1 MLERKWWTLIV
12 VCVGIFMLLLDVTIV
27 NVALPDIQRDLD
39 SSFSQLQWVIDAYAL
54 SLAAL
59 VLTMG
64 SLADLYGR
72 RLLFAGGVVVFA
84 TGSLLCG
91 LSTTATFLDL
101 ARALQGVGGAM
112 MFATSLAL
120 IANEFQGKERGTAF
134 GIWGATAGASVAVGP
149 LAGGLITETIGWRW
163 IFLINVP
170 IGAVALAVTLV
181 KVGESRDPEHGG
193 ADVPGV
199 VSFTGAL
206 FLLVFGLV
214 RGNTEGWGSPLIVGS
229 LGGAAVLLVAFV
241 VIELRSRR
249 PMLDL
254 GLFRRPAFAGAQI
267 AAFTLA
273 ASAFSIFL
281 YLSLYLQNVLGY
293 SPLQAGLRF
302 LPISLLAFVVAPFA
316 GRLAAPER
324 VRLLIGSGLALVVA
338 AFVLLHGL
346 TVSSSWTALLP
357 GFILLGIAIGMVNA
371 PLASTAVGVVP
382 PQSTGMGSGA
392 NNTFRQV
399 GIATGIAV
407 LGAVFEHH
415 LTTELGNAGHGV
427 ASGVVPPGLREQ
439 AAAAFVGGLNE
450 LFLICAALAAVGSVL
465 SFALIRGRDFYRHG
479 APQPAQESQ
488 EPDRDGSAHPRR
500 QVEAG
505 RRTA

>member
-59 VLTMG
+59 VLTAG

-72 RLLFAGGVVVFA
+72 RLLFAGGVLVFSL
-84 TGSLLCG
+84 GSLLCG
-91 LSTTATFLDL
+91 LSPSATFLDV

-120 IANEFQGKERGTAF
+120 LANEFHGAERGTAF
-134 GIWGATAGASVAVGP
+134 GIWGATTGASVAIGP

-170 IGAVALAVTLV
+170 IGVAALVVTFLR
-181 KVGESRDPEHGG
+181 VGESRDPEHGG

-199 VSFTGAL
+199 VTFTGAL

-214 RGNTEGWGSPLIVGS
+214 RGNSEGWGSAVIVGS
-229 LGGAAVLLVAFV
+229 LVGAAVLLAAFV
-241 VIELRSRR
+241 AVELRSHK

-267 AAFTLA
+267 VAFTLA

-293 SPLQAGLRF
+293 SPLQTGLRF
-302 LPISLLAFVVAPFA
+302 LPISLLAFVVAPIA
-316 GRLAAPER
+316 GKLSAHRP
-324 VRLLIGSGLALVVA
+324 VRALIGVGLALVVA
-338 AFVLLHGL
+338 AFLLLHGV
-346 TVSSSWTALLP
+346 TESSGWTALLP
-357 GFILLGIAIGMVNA
+357 GFLLLGTGIGMVNP

-399 GIATGIAV
+399 GIATGIAL
-407 LGAVFEHH
+407 LGAIFEHH
-415 LTTELGNAGHGV
+415 LTSELGDAGHGV
-427 ASGVVPPGLREQ
+427 AAGVVPPQLREQ

-450 LFLICAALAAVGSVL
+450 LFLICAAIAAVGSVA
-465 SFALIRGRDFYRHG
+465 SFALIRGRDFYRRQGPPERG
-479 APQPAQESQ
+479 APKPQAAV
-488 EPDRDGSAHPRR
+488 RDT
-500 QVEAG
+500 AG
-505 RRTA
+505 TR